1 MDFSRLTLAYWCVL
15 AAALL
20 PYLSAYIGKAG
31 GFSMRDNQQP
41 REWLGQQ
48 SGWRARAMAAQANG
62 FEGLP
67 LFIGAVLIA
76 HQLGYNQVRLDL
88 FALAYVLLRVLYAG
102 IYIAG
107 RGSLRS
113 AVWALAFLVNIGI
126 FFIGA

>member
-15 AAALL
+15 AAAVL

-31 GFSMRDNQQP
+31 AFGFRDNQQP
-41 REWLGQQ
+41 RDWLSRQ

-76 HQLGYNQVRLDL
+76 HQLGYNQARLDL
-88 FALAYVLLRVLYAG
+88 LAAAYVLLRVAYVALY
-102 IYIAG
+102 ISG

-113 AVWALAFLVNIGI
+113 TVWALAFTANIGI
-126 FFIGA
+126 LFIGV

>member
-1 MDFSRLTLAYWCVL
+1 MDFSKLTLAYWCVL

-31 GFSMRDNQQP
+31 GFGMRDNQQP
-41 REWLGQQ
+41 RDWASKQ

-76 HQLGYNQVRLDL
+76 HQLGYMQQRLDL
-88 FALAYVLLRVLYAG
+88 LAAAYVLLRVVYIGLY
-102 IYIAG
+102 ISG
-107 RGSLRS
+107 RGSARS
-113 AVWALAFLVNIGI
+113 AVWALAFLTNVAI

>member
-1 MDFSRLTLAYWCVL
+1 MDFSKLTLAHWCVL

-31 GFSMRDNQQP
+31 AFGFRDNQQP
-41 REWLGQQ
+41 REWLARQ

-76 HQLGYNQVRLDL
+76 HQLGYDQARLDL
-88 FALAYVLLRVLYAG
+88 LAVAYVLLRVV
-102 IYIAG
+102 YIALYIGG

-113 AVWALAFLVNIGI
+113 AAWTLAFAANIGI
-126 FFIGA
+126 LFIGV